1 VPPHVRRVAGRVGA
15 AEVCEDRLR
24 DVLPEAAWVTRRGL
38 VLFGLMS
45 VIWGIPYLFIRVA
58 VAEITPATL
67 VLARTAIAAAILLPI
82 AIVRV
87 DLRPVLARWRWVV
100 AFAAIEIAIPWV
112 ALGSAEQHLSSSL
125 AGLLVAGVPLVGTA
139 FALTT
144 GGSDRLSRTG
154 IIGLVIGIV
163 GVAAIV
169 GGDFGSSDP
178 AALVQIAV
186 VVVCYAIGP
195 AILSR
200 RLGGLPTVG
209 VMALSL
215 ALCAVVY
222 LPISALQWPSVV
234 PSADVIGSIVVLAVI
249 CTAVAFLVFAAL
261 IDEIGPVR
269 ATVITYVNP
278 AVAAILGVLVLRESF
293 TPWMAAG
300 FALVIAGS
308 TLATRHPQATTA
320 STPAS
325 DDPTVLPARD
335 RLGRALVRPQ
345 HDRE

>member
-1 VPPHVRRVAGRVGA
+1 M
-15 AEVCEDRLR
+15 
-24 DVLPEAAWVTRRGL
+24 TRRGL
-38 VLFGLMS
+38 VLFALMS

-82 AIVRV
+82 ALARV

-100 AFAAIEIAIPWV
+100 AFAAVEIAIPWV

-125 AGLLVAGVPLVGTA
+125 TGLLIAGVPLVGTA
-139 FALTT
+139 LALAT
-144 GGSDRLSRTG
+144 GGADRLSRAG
-154 IIGLVIGIV
+154 LLGLLIGLV

-169 GGDFGSSDP
+169 GGDYATSDP
-178 AALVQIAV
+178 TALLQIAIV
-186 VVVCYAIGP
+186 VVGYAVGP
-195 AILSR
+195 AILAR

-222 LPISALQWPSVV
+222 VPIAAGQLPSALPSTN
-234 PSADVIGSIVVLAVI
+234 VIASIAILAVV
-249 CTAVAFLVFAAL
+249 CTAAAFLVFAAL

-278 AVAAILGVLVLRESF
+278 AVAAVLGVLVLHENFSVA
-293 TPWMAAG
+293 MGIG
-300 FALVIAGS
+300 FALVILGS
-308 TLATRHPQATTA
+308 TLATR
-320 STPAS
+320 
-325 DDPTVLPARD
+325 PARVVQSPGVAP
-335 RLGRALVRPQ
+335 LERAPG
-345 HDRE
+345 